1 MIPALQNPAADS
13 VGAALN
19 RVFSAPKYDWEAP
32 RDPLRFLR
40 DLMYDLAT
48 WLEGLRESHPAVY
61 VVLLVVLTGML
72 LAILLH
78 FGYLMWRALRPRVLP
93 ERDRSAAMRDRR
105 DAAWHVNEAARLAGL
120 GRYAEAL
127 AHRFTALVLELDA
140 RRALKFHPSKTPAE
154 YTAEAR
160 LDDADRDALN
170 ELVAALYRHLFGG
183 APCSAQDLDSFDRR
197 AAALATYDATG

>member
-1 MIPALQNPAADS
+1 VSPTLQTPAADS
-13 VGAALN
+13 VRAALD

-32 RDPLRFLR
+32 SDPFSFVRELL
-40 DLMYDLAT
+40 YDLAT

-61 VVLLVVLTGML
+61 VVLLGLLTGML
-72 LAILLH
+72 LAILFH
-78 FGYLMWRALRPRVLP
+78 FGYLVWRALRPRALQ
-93 ERDRSAAMRDRR
+93 ERDGSAAMPDRR
-105 DAAWHVNEAARLAGL
+105 DAAWYVSEAARLANM

-154 YTAEAR
+154 YTVEAR
-160 LDDADRDALN
+160 LDDEDRGALN

-183 APCSAQDLDSFDRR
+183 APCSEQDLDSFNRR
-197 AAALATYDATG
+197 AAALAAYDATG

>member
-1 MIPALQNPAADS
+1 MSQALQTPAADS
-13 VGAALN
+13 VNAALD

-32 RDPLRFLR
+32 KDPFRVLR
-40 DLMYDLAT
+40 DLLYDLAV

-61 VVLLVVLTGML
+61 VVMLGLLTGVL
-72 LAILLH
+72 LAILFH
-78 FGYLMWRALRPRVLP
+78 FGYLVWRALRPRALP
-93 ERDRSAAMRDRR
+93 EGDHSVATPDRR
-105 DAAWHVNEAARLAGL
+105 DAAWHVNEAARLATL

-127 AHRFTALVLELDA
+127 AHRFTALILELDA

-154 YTAEAR
+154 YTVEAR
-160 LDDADRDALN
+160 LEDEHRSALA
-170 ELVAALYRHLFGG
+170 ELVVVLYRHLFGG